1 MRYEHDHVTNAI
13 NAGADTIRD
22 ALDLGER
29 DTDLVNLVVNAAVT
43 SLEQPGSTF
52 DDIVNA
58 NYTDDT
64 PDDVRG
70 WWDW

>member
-1 MRYEHDHVTNAI
+1 MRYTHEHVSEAI
-13 NAGADTIRD
+13 NAGADTVRD
-22 ALDLGER
+22 ALDLGDR
-29 DTDLVNLVVNAAVT
+29 DIDLLNLVVNAAIT
-43 SLEQPGSTF
+43 SLEHPDSTF

-58 NYTDDT
+58 NYAENT